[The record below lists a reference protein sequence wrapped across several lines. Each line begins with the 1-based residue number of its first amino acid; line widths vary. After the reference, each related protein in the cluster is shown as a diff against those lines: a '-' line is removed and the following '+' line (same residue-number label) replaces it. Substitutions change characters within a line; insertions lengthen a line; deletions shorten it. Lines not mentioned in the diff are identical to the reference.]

1 LLKDGHNVLLI
12 LFRVPPPI
20 DKETRHKYQRR
31 PRTSKNKSRRTA

>member
-20 DKETRHKYQRR
+20 DKETRRKYQRR